1 MSNLALLGGT
11 PVREKLFPAHKFIAK
26 EEKAAV
32 SAVVETGILSRYIGA
47 QHPDFMGGPQ
57 VKAFEEAW
65 AEGYR
70 AEHAV
75 AMNSATS
82 GLFAAA
88 GAAAGAGSAGA
99 GAGSTA
105 GGSGGRRSLRL
116 PLRSRR
122 AAARKNA
129 ITATRKPV
137 LYPNRSCV

>member
-65 AEGYR
+65 AECYGV
-70 AEHAV
+70 EHAV

-88 GAAAGAGSAGA
+88 GAAAIGPGDEVIVSPYTMMASV
-99 GAGSTA
+99 TA
-105 GGSGGRRSLRL
+105 
-116 PLRSRR
+116 
-122 AAARKNA
+122 A
-129 ITATRKPV
+129 IV
-137 LYPNRSCV
+137 